1 MDIGP
6 EKDPI
11 IIEPIPSKVPAPVP
25 EREPAPVKVP
35 DEPEKVPA

>member
-6 EKDPI
+6 EGAPI
-11 IIEPIPSKVPAPVP
+11 EVPVPAHPDLIPAGNPVP
-25 EREPAPVKVP
+25 EP